1 MIDFR
6 EQNILNS
13 YAGRDFDKQL
23 VSSIYQIFFFLTS
36 LMSYILCLLDRHIIW
51 NTEMK
56 WNTEMEWNTETEW
69 NTEMEWNTA
78 YLLRENNGK
87 LEDKRS
93 SHCPILT
100 DIS

>member
-1 MIDFR
+1 M
-6 EQNILNS
+6 E
-13 YAGRDFDKQL
+13 
-23 VSSIYQIFFFLTS
+23 
-36 LMSYILCLLDRHIIW
+36 W